1 MTMHSIFEAPS
12 HGHTNRL
19 FLTAANCKTAR
30 MKRILFWLAL
40 PLLLVG
46 CSHTVKYKLDE
57 SDRWTGPRINGVV
70 YVKPFVDK
78 APLVTNKVD
87 RVNKEVWRNNYRQ
100 GYENTN
106 LSAQVSAMISQH
118 LAYSGLFK
126 GVSSN
131 EVNANYILTGTLSDF
146 RTHALANKTA
156 EGIQAGTAG
165 FGLIGALVGTASTS
179 EMKSE
184 IKTSV
189 ALSDVQLADKSGASL
204 WSGSVGFTND
214 VHVAFQEADA
224 QVLFVHPDQGLRQAV
239 KELIQRMGNS
249 SLTNQATLK

>member
-1 MTMHSIFEAPS
+1 
-12 HGHTNRL
+12 
-19 FLTAANCKTAR
+19 
-30 MKRILFWLAL
+30 MKRILCWLAL

-57 SDRWTGPRINGVV
+57 SDRWTGPKINAVV
-70 YVKPFVDK
+70 YVKPIVDR
-78 APLVTNKVD
+78 APLTTNKVE

-100 GYENTN
+100 GYDNTN
-106 LSAQVSAMISQH
+106 LSAQVTAMISQH

-131 EVNANYILTGTLSDF
+131 ELNANYILSGTLSDF
-146 RTHALANKTA
+146 RTHALANKVA

-189 ALSDVQLADKSGASL
+189 ALSDVQLADKSGTSL
-204 WSGSVGFTND
+204 WNGSVGFTND
-214 VHVAFQEADA
+214 VHVAFQEADSN
-224 QVLFVHPDQGLRQAV
+224 VLFIHPDQGLRQAV
-239 KELIQRMGNS
+239 KEMIRRMGNS
-249 SLTNQATLK
+249 SLTNQVTTKP